1 MQIEGRRI
9 GPGEPCFVIAEVGVN
24 HNGDVGLARQLVDLA
39 ADCGADCV
47 KFQTFRADEFVSD
60 TGETYEYESQG
71 QRVRE
76 SMLDM
81 FRRLELPRAAHEE
94 LFAHAR
100 RRGLV
105 PLSTPADVEAVDLLV
120 GLGAGAIKIGSDDL
134 VHAPLLRHVAA
145 TGLPVILSSG
155 MAYEADVARAIAI
168 LRAAGAREIALLHCV
183 SEYPAP
189 VSSLNLRKIAA
200 WRERFAIPVGFSDH
214 SDGLTGAL
222 GAVAL
227 GACIVEKHVTLSR
240 DLPGPD
246 HRFSADPAA
255 LRALV
260 RGIREMEQALGSSR
274 LEPTPAERELA
285 ALCHRSIVAARDL
298 AAGHRLA
305 EPDLAY
311 RRPADGL
318 RPYQADQVLGRVLS
332 RPLARGAL
340 VRPEALAGVSSVVDS
355 VAGAPAAGA
364 RVDPV
369 WEQKYSAGHAQRW
382 PWDSVVSFVM
392 RHAPRDRPRH
402 EVAVLEVGCGT
413 GANLAFAAREG
424 FAVMGVDGSPSA
436 IARARERFDRE
447 GFTGDL
453 QAADFTRLPFADHS
467 ADLAID
473 RGSLCCVGAE
483 AARQAVAEIARV
495 LRPGGRFFL
504 NPYASDHAS
513 AALGER
519 SADGLVHDIRG
530 GTARGAGAIRFWTRA
545 DVDEALAGRFR
556 ILSVQHLA
564 LDEEVVDSGRH
575 AEWRVVA
582 ERLP

>member
-9 GPGEPCFVIAEVGVN
+9 GADAPCFVIAEVGVN
-24 HNGDVGLARQLVDLA
+24 HNGDVELARRMIDMA
-39 ADCGADCV
+39 AECGADCV
-47 KFQTFRADEFVSD
+47 KFQTFRADEFVND

-71 QRVRE
+71 RRVRE

-120 GLGAGAIKIGSDDL
+120 GLGAGAVKIGSDDL
-134 VHAPLLRHVAA
+134 VHAPLLRHVAR

-155 MAYEADVARAIAI
+155 MAAEADVARAISI
-168 LRAAGAREIALLHCV
+168 LRAAGARDVALLHCV

-189 VSSLNLRKIAA
+189 AASLNLRKIAA
-200 WRERFAIPVGFSDH
+200 YRERFAIPIGFSDH
-214 SDGLTGAL
+214 SDGITGAL

-260 RGIREMEQALGSSR
+260 AGIREMEQALGSPR
-274 LEPTPAERELA
+274 LVPTPAEAELA

-298 AAGHRLA
+298 PAGHVLA

-311 RRPADGL
+311 RRPATGL
-318 RPYQADQVLGRVLS
+318 KPYQADEVLGRALAA
-332 RPLARGAL
+332 PLARGAL
-340 VRPEALAGVSSVVDS
+340 VLPASLA
-355 VAGAPAAGA
+355 AAAGA
-364 RVDPV
+364 AGATAPPAPAELVDPV
-369 WEQKYSAGHAQRW
+369 WERKYSAGHAQRW
-382 PWDSVVSFVM
+382 PWDAVVTFVM
-392 RHAPRDRPRH
+392 RNAPRGRPRH

-436 IARARERFDRE
+436 IARARERFARE
-447 GFTGDL
+447 GFQGDL
-453 QAADFTRLPFADHS
+453 QVADFTALPFADGC

-483 AARQAVAEIARV
+483 AARRAVGEIARV
-495 LRPGGRFFL
+495 LRPGGRLFL
-504 NPYASDHAS
+504 NPYAADHAS
-513 AALGER
+513 AMAGVR
-519 SADGLVHDIRG
+519 GADGLVRDIAA
-530 GTARGAGAIRFWTRA
+530 GTAVGAGAIRFWSRA
-545 DVDEALAGRFR
+545 DVDDVLAGRFR
-556 ILSVQHLA
+556 LLSVQHLA
-564 LDEEVVDSGRH
+564 LDEETGDAGRH